1 MDYITNEE
9 IIKGLLLGLEVL
21 SNNDNITIL
30 KDKLGKEKYSQFDEA
45 YQAGYEMFFNENDY

>member
-30 KDKLGKEKYSQFDEA
+30 KDK
-45 YQAGYEMFFNENDY
+45 